1 MRALYFHNQLE
12 YVPDYPAPEPLPGEA
27 LIRVFLAGVCNTD
40 LEMVKGYMNFQG
52 VLGHEFVGVVERA
65 EDPAW
70 VGRRIVGEINAGCRI
85 CEYCRSGMA
94 RHCPDRSVLG
104 ILNRGGAFADYLTLP
119 IANLHPVPSGVSNEE
134 AVFTEPIAAACE
146 ILEQSEFEPGEAI
159 VVLGDGKLGLL
170 IAQVLHAEGLRVTL
184 IGKHL
189 ERAEAMLDPGIR
201 LIPAGESLDRRFAFV
216 VEATGNPEA
225 FVQALD
231 LLKPRGSLFLKSTTA
246 RSPEFPMARLV
257 IDEISVIG
265 SRCGPFEPALQLLCE
280 GRVKTGGMID
290 AVFPLEKGV
299 EAMQK
304 AAQRGVC
311 KVLFEVNRT

>member
-27 LIRVFLAGVCNTD
+27 LIRVLLAGVCNTD
-40 LEMVKGYMNFQG
+40 LEIVKGYMNFQG

-70 VGRRIVGEINAGCRI
+70 IGRKVVGEINVGCQN
-85 CEYCRSGMA
+85 CDYCRSGMA
-94 RHCPDRSVLG
+94 RHCSARSVLG

-119 IANLHPVPSGVSNEE
+119 IDNLHPVPSGVSNED

-146 ILEQSEFEPGEAI
+146 ILEQSEFEPGGA
-159 VVLGDGKLGLL
+159 VAVLGDGKLGLL
-170 IAQVLHAEGLRVTL
+170 IAQVLWAEGLRVTL

-201 LIPAGESLDRRFAFV
+201 LIPAGESLNQRFAIV

-225 FVQALD
+225 FVQALN
-231 LLKPRGSLFLKSTTA
+231 LLNPRGSLFLKSTTA
-246 RSPEFPMARLV
+246 RSPEFPAARLV
-257 IDEISVIG
+257 VDEISVIG
-265 SRCGPFEPALQLLCE
+265 SRCGPFEPALKMLCD
-280 GRVKTGGMID
+280 GKVKTGGMID
-290 AVFPLEKGV
+290 AVFPLENGV
-299 EAMQK
+299 EAMQQ
-304 AAQRGVC
+304 AARQGVC
-311 KVLFEVNRT
+311 KILLEVNRA